1 MQNIKD
7 LIQNTFNNT
16 DNIESTMNTL
26 SGIQNNL
33 MKNYS
38 NPVFNSTAK
47 DKLMNMYNTIKDLG
61 NSLYKFTSFKKNNM
75 QEEAKNEQQNS
86 SDIVLKGGISNVKYV
101 WHSENGENTCE
112 KCKSLDGTT
121 YDFADEVPERPHP
134 NCKCHVE
141 IVEDKKSNQEIQESN
156 DKCDCVEI
164 TEMLISKIEDS
175 LSIAESINAYIE
187 VDINEIEKASEK
199 LNHMINETEETLT
212 NLEKEYGQHLP
223 DCKNNIDKEYG
234 EIYATKDKLQ
244 VLLKDIIGL
253 LSPLFTLSNVVR
265 IFVSNYIALLYE
277 AYILKQAGMD
287 KYRHSKANCEAAQQ
301 SGILGSKIAAG
312 LSDLKEYYDQFTYVH
327 THKVTLEEAIADSER
342 DQMANRLGRE
352 RGRQYTYCPCSILM
366 NDLKPVDK
374 RNFVHE

>member
-141 IVEDKKSNQEIQESN
+141 IVEDKNQEV
-156 DKCDCVEI
+156 CDCHKFIDRINGILDEINTLRNVIAIKISNMKELMMYDLELGTEQIGQWFLEQYSQMDNVLGDLTSAFVESRENI
-164 TEMLISKIEDS
+164 YANSDKYYHMKAYCKVAQRESEISNK
-175 LSIAESINAYIE
+175 IAELSGEFREAWQFTTEVISQQENYTQALKNYHADKNANKTGFE
-187 VDINEIEKASEK
+187 
-199 LNHMINETEETLT
+199 LGT
-212 NLEKEYGQHLP
+212 NFP
-223 DCKNNIDKEYG
+223 NDSCD
-234 EIYATKDKLQ
+234 
-244 VLLKDIIGL
+244 DIIKILWTDL
-253 LSPLFTLSNVVR
+253 L
-265 IFVSNYIALLYE
+265 
-277 AYILKQAGMD
+277 D
-287 KYRHSKANCEAAQQ
+287 KIYKDMQ
-301 SGILGSKIAAG
+301 
-312 LSDLKEYYDQFTYVH
+312 
-327 THKVTLEEAIADSER
+327 
-342 DQMANRLGRE
+342 
-352 RGRQYTYCPCSILM
+352 
-366 NDLKPVDK
+366 
-374 RNFVHE
+374 